1 LFIGENLFAL
11 LSDVESGASA
21 DSASK
26 NTHLDMLQIFMSAF
40 WSAVS
45 RAFKL
50 GVSIKGQ
57 VQRGALPFA

>member
-1 LFIGENLFAL
+1 
-11 LSDVESGASA
+11 
-21 DSASK
+21 
-26 NTHLDMLQIFMSAF
+26 MLQIFMSAF